1 MDTNQSPPPREISKG
16 RSSRTPPEEEAVVQ
30 ADHLGL

>member
-1 MDTNQSPPPREISKG
+1 MDTNQSPPRAKSPKA
-16 RSSRTPPEEEAVVQ
+16 SSRTPPEEEAVVQ